1 MSELLFSE
9 KDAFASIEHSLTNHA
24 PVNDSVVAA
33 FEELRE
39 HAKALGL
46 AMVMLCP
53 DSRERSLAITKL
65 EETVMWAVKAIAVH
79 NYVKV
84 LPPS

>member
-1 MSELLFSE
+1 
-9 KDAFASIEHSLTNHA
+9 
-24 PVNDSVVAA
+24 
-33 FEELRE
+33 
-39 HAKALGL
+39 
-46 AMVMLCP
+46 
-53 DSRERSLAITKL
+53 LAITKL